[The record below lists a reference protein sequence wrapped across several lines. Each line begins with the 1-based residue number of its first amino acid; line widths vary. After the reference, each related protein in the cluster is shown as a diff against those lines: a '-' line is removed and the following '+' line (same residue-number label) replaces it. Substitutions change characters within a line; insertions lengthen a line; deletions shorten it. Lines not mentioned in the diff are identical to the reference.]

1 MKIGDIVTRHPIT
14 LDVIGKP
21 DGQDMKG
28 KVVYIHPKHR
38 FHVVE
43 FGIGKSAIRE
53 SFLGIGSDII

>member
-14 LDVIGKP
+14 LDVISKP

-28 KVVYIHPKHR
+28 KVVYIHPKQR

-43 FGIGKSAIRE
+43 FGIGESAVRE
-53 SFLGIGSDII
+53 SFLGTGSDTV